1 MYDVTMCVSMV
12 TACLVGQLSMKDGEV
27 SEEIPASLEVGL
39 LAVVRKLITL
49 LPDQRVRQVI
59 GHVLQHEALIAIA
72 HNKSIVVRTAV
83 VRVSTENKA
92 KIVRAGQYIPSF
104 SWSFPNL
111 HP

>member
-1 MYDVTMCVSMV
+1 MYLLCCHGDYHPI
-12 TACLVGQLSMKDGEV
+12 GQLQMKDSEI

-39 LAVVRKLITL
+39 LSMVRKLITL

-83 VRVSTENKA
+83 VTVSVWEVA
-92 KIVRAGQYIPSF
+92 LRALARDWDGLCS
-104 SWSFPNL
+104 
-111 HP
+111 

>member
-1 MYDVTMCVSMV
+1 
-12 TACLVGQLSMKDGEV
+12 MKDSEL

-39 LAVVRKLITL
+39 LGVVRKLITL

-83 VRVSTENKA
+83 VRVSAENNC
-92 KIVRAGQYIPSF
+92 VRDLARAEQPPSF
-104 SWSFPNL
+104 FPISPNPL
-111 HP
+111 